1 MNKHVF
7 KASAISHN
15 SHASY
20 LHQFL
25 ILGITVKC
33 DSKLPPMHFAMLNE
47 KKMYLLIENT
57 FLHLAEL
64 HNVNMIEERESTIR

>member
-1 MNKHVF
+1 MNKHVV
-7 KASAISHN
+7 KASAISHS

-33 DSKLPPMHFAMLNE
+33 DSKLPPMHFAML
-47 KKMYLLIENT
+47 KMRRKCTY
-57 FLHLAEL
+57 
-64 HNVNMIEERESTIR
+64 